1 MASRGSEYRD
11 FEEYEEDRLVGKGT
25 LEQLLL
31 MDSELANYAHLD
43 RYIGPLHPADLPF
56 MRTAYD
62 ERFSEFIADRLGGT
76 TQPAVDGAGFAEF
89 REQIATL
96 NRTLSTQ
103 HKGEIDILEESA
115 ERLLTKYLRRN
126 GLDPSQMELDHM
138 NRDGTLYLLELYA
151 TALQQEIHGEA
162 DLLTELQRAVDE
174 YTELDHEELVDSLRY
189 PVLMV
194 SLWKNQREGLEAWID
209 AGRDGV
215 LEMATATGKTV
226 AGIGAIAHLCG
237 VLPNHDFDVW
247 ERAERT
253 DDASIAVIAHSN
265 AILSQWEREIRDL
278 LGLNISGADRSGQPE
293 TLSFS
298 TGSVDFHTIHSLQ
311 SQYGG
316 APDKMY
322 DLVICDEA
330 HHYSN
335 TGDGGFGAALAD
347 VNTKALLGLSATLGR
362 EGGKK
367 RAELE
372 SLLGDVVYQ
381 YSVEDAQEDG
391 VIPDFEWTVHPTA
404 LETEEA
410 EKWEEKTTRIT
421 NLFKTV
427 RYSDRSTAILQ
438 RLDVPFNEF
447 QDMGDFIRAHKA
459 ANIEMDT
466 VPDSWQNLHAAI
478 MDRNMIRHR
487 SRPKL
492 DAAID
497 LAEDYLTAAG
507 EGIKIVMFTMNIAMV
522 DEIEERLSA
531 VSDNVYAVHSKVAA
545 SNNKKDKIVRQR
557 IDQFKAADNG
567 VLVAPKLLDE
577 GIDVPDAEVGINVA
591 GTKTELQLIQRMGRV
606 LRRHGD
612 QRPHFHH
619 YVAVPDEQHLDGVD
633 GKAFAQE
640 LHWVREL
647 GERISQQPAFE
658 PAAID
663 PEVVDRA
670 KQRGNELWA
679 EELIEDEAVET
690 IDGPLNLEEIIDS
703 VTVQVADAFLEY
715 IDFEGGAV
723 SESEWEAAMQYVREQ
738 SILSPSDIQQ
748 LWWLYPIYQD
758 EPITLKRLLTAARE
772 KQTGIVDIDTP
783 NTGTGSSSATTS
795 TSTGEDPSDSTDNG
809 PISKDPESGT
819 KYTTGG
825 GLRSNSGSSTNNDS
839 QDAPADRTNS
849 DIRAK
854 YGLSPQDLER
864 LHDIAASQPT
874 KNADL
879 CSQWGYSS
887 GSDLYSYL
895 RESLIGFLERNENGL
910 IELND
915 TGEEIVSE
923 SSAQQ

>member
-1 MASRGSEYRD
+1 MAPRGSEYRD
-11 FEEYEEDRLVGKGT
+11 FEEYEEDRLSGKDT

-43 RYIGPLHPADLPF
+43 RYIGPLHPADLQF
-56 MRTAYD
+56 MRDAYD
-62 ERFSEFIADRLGGT
+62 ELFSEFIGERLGTGE
-76 TQPAVDGAGFAEF
+76 QAADDGAGFAEF
-89 REQIATL
+89 REGIADL
-96 NRTLSTQ
+96 NRTLRTHHS
-103 HKGEIDILEESA
+103 GELDVLAESA

-151 TALQQEIHGEA
+151 TALQQEVHGDA
-162 DLLTELQRAVDE
+162 DLLTKLQSAVDK
-174 YTELDHEELVDSLRY
+174 YNELDHEELVDSLRY

-194 SLWKNQREGLEAWID
+194 SLWKNQREGLEAWLST
-209 AGRDGV
+209 GRHGV

-226 AGIGAIAHLCG
+226 AGIGAIAQLCG
-237 VLPNHDFDVW
+237 VLPNHNFDVW
-247 ERAERT
+247 EQAERT
-253 DDASIAVIAHSN
+253 EDASIAVIAHSN

-293 TLSFS
+293 TLEFS
-298 TGSVDFHTIHSLQ
+298 TGSVDFHTIHSIQ
-311 SQYGG
+311 PRYGG
-316 APDKMY
+316 APERTY

-335 TGDGGFGAALAD
+335 TGEGGFGAALDD
-347 VNTKALLGLSATLGR
+347 VDTEAMLGLSATLGR

-367 RAELE
+367 RSELE
-372 SLLGDVVYQ
+372 SLLGEVVYT
-381 YSVEDAQEDG
+381 YSVEDAQQDG

-404 LETEEA
+404 LETSEA
-410 EKWEEKTTRIT
+410 DEWEQKTNRIT

-427 RYSDRSTAILQ
+427 RYSDKSTALVR

-459 ANIEMDT
+459 ANIEQAT

-492 DAAID
+492 DAAIR
-497 LAEDYLTAAG
+497 LAENYLTAEG

-522 DEIEERLSA
+522 DEIEDQLSS
-531 VSDNVYAVHSKVAA
+531 VCDDVYAVHSQVA
-545 SNNKKDKIVRQR
+545 SSTKKKDQIVRNR
-557 IDQFKAADNG
+557 IDRFKDADNG

-591 GTKTELQLIQRMGRV
+591 GTKTELQLIQRMGRI

-647 GERISQQPAFE
+647 GERIGQQPDFE
-658 PAAID
+658 SAAID
-663 PEVVDRA
+663 PAVVARA
-670 KQRGNELWA
+670 KRRGNELWA
-679 EELIEDEAVET
+679 EELVDEESVET
-690 IDGPLNLEEIIDS
+690 IDGPLNLQEIIDT
-703 VTVQVADAFLEY
+703 VTVPVANAFLEY
-715 IDFEGGAV
+715 IDFEDGGL
-723 SESEWEAAMQYVREQ
+723 SERQWETAMQYVREQ
-738 SILSPSDIQQ
+738 SVLSPSDLQQ

-772 KQTGIVDIDTP
+772 KQTDLEEIEI
-783 NTGTGSSSATTS
+783 TTS
-795 TSTGEDPSDSTDNG
+795 QTTGLESSTSPSTDSTDTDDNG
-809 PISKDPESGT
+809 PISKDPDSGA

-825 GLRSNSGSSTNNDS
+825 ALSRDDDTDEEEDTAETAVERPNAELRAEYD
-839 QDAPADRTNS
+839 
-849 DIRAK
+849 
-854 YGLSPQDLER
+854 LSMQDLQR
-864 LHDIAASQPT
+864 LHDIHEVQPT
-874 KNADL
+874 KNAEL
-879 CSQWGYSS
+879 CSLWGYSS

-895 RESLIGFLERNENGL
+895 RQSLLEYFERNENGL
-910 IELND
+910 IVLND
-915 TGEEIVSE
+915 DGEGIVSKSRE
-923 SSAQQ
+923 ER